1 MIEIVRGKEKT
12 LLKQVSFPFPRHPLS
27 FLQKLLY
34 YALIFLLSQKI
45 QGVTQ

>member
-34 YALIFLLSQKI
+34 YFCYHKKI
-45 QGVTQ
+45 KA